1 MLASASTISGLG
13 IGGGSSI
20 TLTAAERTTG
30 SVYGTGRETPFS
42 FLGSLTSANRLNCL
56 GGSSPGGG
64 AGDHSASGYWKQ
76 QQQQQFHNSTSTY
89 PHSVYNGGGGGNG
102 GGSVVGGGGNNSGNQ
117 KVNI

>member
-64 AGDHSASGYWKQ
+64 AGDHSVSGYWK
-76 QQQQQFHNSTSTY
+76 QQQQFHNSTSTY